1 MNTAAARDSWVGR
14 VIDGRFSLLQWLGS
28 SEWSHVFLTDL
39 KGQGSQRAA
48 IKLMSAYASDSGAY
62 LSRWQVATTLSHPH
76 LMRLF
81 HTGRCQINTAP
92 LIYVVMEYSEEDLSQ
107 ILPERPLTPAE
118 AREMLHPV
126 LDALSYLHGKGF
138 VHGHLKPSN
147 IMVVDNQVKLSCDSL
162 HRLGE
167 PGKSLRAPRVY
178 VAPEAAN
185 GAILP
190 AADAWSLGVTLVE
203 ALTQQLPAWGS
214 SVPREPVLPKSIPQ
228 PFFEIAR
235 ECLRSDPS
243 RRCTLADIK
252 SHLEPTRSLP
262 EPAIKTDRAAPAK
275 FRVTAL
281 TAAALV
287 VLAVIAALRLGSHQ
301 TRSSLS
307 TAEQRPV
314 AALEPLSS
322 QSRNPVHQTSKG
334 TVVKGAVSERVLP
347 DVPQKASR
355 TIQGKVRV
363 RIRVTADSS
372 GEVSNAKFDSPGP
385 STYFANLALQ
395 AARHWKFKPAQVD
408 GQAVS
413 SMWMLRFQFERTATE
428 VIPVEVSP

>member
-1 MNTAAARDSWVGR
+1 MNTAAARDSWAGR

-28 SEWSHVFLTDL
+28 SDWSHVFLTEL
-39 KGQGSQRAA
+39 EGQGSQRAA
-48 IKLMSAYASDSGAY
+48 IKLMSAYASDSGAH

-76 LMRLF
+76 LMRIF

-92 LIYVVMEYSEEDLSQ
+92 LIYAVMEYAEEDLAQ
-107 ILPERPLTPAE
+107 ILPERALTPDE
-118 AREMLHPV
+118 AGEMLHPV

-147 IMVVDNQVKLSCDSL
+147 ITVVDNQVKLSCDSL

-178 VAPEAAN
+178 AAPEVVN
-185 GAILP
+185 GAISP

-203 ALTQQLPAWGS
+203 ALTQQLPAWGN
-214 SVPREPVLPKSIPQ
+214 SVPREAVLPKSIPQ
-228 PFFEIAR
+228 PFSEIAQ
-235 ECLRSDPS
+235 ECLRSDPAL
-243 RRCTLADIK
+243 RCTLTDIQ

-262 EPAIKTDRAAPAK
+262 EPAIKTLRGAPAK

-287 VLAVIAALRLGSHQ
+287 VFALIVALRLGSHQ
-301 TRSSLS
+301 TRPSLP
-307 TAEQRPV
+307 TAKQRPV
-314 AALEPLSS
+314 AAVEPVSS
-322 QSRNPVHQTSKG
+322 QARNPVHQTPKG

-347 DVPQKASR
+347 DVPRKASG
-355 TIQGKVRV
+355 TIQGKVKV

-372 GEVSNAKFDSPGP
+372 GEVSNAKFDSAGP
-385 STYFANLALQ
+385 SKYFANLALQ
-395 AARHWKFKPAQVD
+395 SARQWKFKPAQRD

-413 SMWMLRFQFERTATE
+413 SVWMLRFQFGRTATE
-428 VIPVEVSP
+428 VFPVEVSP